1 MENQRAGRLT
11 LPFGGL
17 LSPGGACLAT
27 TGAKRRFN
35 PPDERK
41 EGVADAVSYTHLL
54 HAIVCLVA
62 AAAATRHTMA

>member
-27 TGAKRRFN
+27 TGAKRRPN

-41 EGVADAVSYTHLL
+41 EGDANGYIFRAYRVQYVHCYPYW
-54 HAIVCLVA
+54 IVLCNLQ
-62 AAAATRHTMA
+62 R